1 MQFKTYFRKI
11 YLTFFFI
18 ILFLTNAIS
27 LENKIV
33 FKIENE
39 IITNLDI
46 DNERKYLEALNP
58 DIKDLGENRINS
70 IAKNSLIKEKIKK
83 NEILKFTKQINLDPK
98 FLERLIR
105 DRYSRL
111 NLNNKNEFLN
121 YIKSF
126 EIDINT
132 IEDKISIEALWNQ
145 LIYKKFLN
153 NVKINEK
160 KLKQQIEESYNLG
173 EKSYLLSEIIFIV
186 KEKDNF
192 DAKYKQINE
201 IIINNGFENAALTY
215 SVSDSAEV
223 GGKLGWIKESS
234 LNNKIK
240 LSLSEI
246 NKNDISKPIFTPNGY
261 LILKIEDIKFI
272 KADFD
277 KEKEFKNLVRIKTN
291 QQLNQYSNIYF
302 NKVKKN
308 TIINEF

>member
-83 NEILKFTKQINLDPK
+83 NEILKFNKQINLDPK

-111 NLNNKNEFLN
+111 NLNNNRSSM
-121 YIKSF
+121 IPP
-126 EIDINT
+126 
-132 IEDKISIEALWNQ
+132 
-145 LIYKKFLN
+145 
-153 NVKINEK
+153 
-160 KLKQQIEESYNLG
+160 
-173 EKSYLLSEIIFIV
+173 LLSHMQVYCTSPTLNVPTLLVVIFSRNISESLP
-186 KEKDNF
+186 KTKSWPIWLTSN
-192 DAKYKQINE
+192 KP
-201 IIINNGFENAALTY
+201 ALDLTASCS
-215 SVSDSAEV
+215 SV
-223 GGKLGWIKESS
+223 
-234 LNNKIK
+234 
-240 LSLSEI
+240 
-246 NKNDISKPIFTPNGY
+246 
-261 LILKIEDIKFI
+261 ILPKCIGI
-272 KADFD
+272 
-277 KEKEFKNLVRIKTN
+277 
-291 QQLNQYSNIYF
+291 
-302 NKVKKN
+302 
-308 TIINEF
+308 